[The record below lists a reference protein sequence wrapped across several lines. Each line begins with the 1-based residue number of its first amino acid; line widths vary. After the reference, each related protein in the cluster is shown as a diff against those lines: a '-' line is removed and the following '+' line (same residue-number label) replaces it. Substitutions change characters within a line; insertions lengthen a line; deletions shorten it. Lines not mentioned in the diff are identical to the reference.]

1 FNERLQQ
8 EMGRAKRSHAQLS
21 LLMCDLDNF
30 KLINDSFGHLA
41 GDAVLQQVAAI
52 IERLVRSSDFAGRYG
67 GEEFIV
73 ALPETGL
80 HDALGIAQRLVESI
94 ASLGLDE
101 LDGRQVTASVG
112 AAMWDGQESL
122 SELIQKADSALYNA
136 KQQGKNR
143 AVSVS

>member
-1 FNERLQQ
+1 MRDCLGLDL
-8 EMGRAKRSHAQLS
+8 GRAKRSHAQLT

-52 IERLVRSSDFAGRYG
+52 NEQLVRSSHFAGRYG

-80 HDALGIAQRLVESI
+80 HDAAGIAQLSVDHI
-94 ASLGLDE
+94 AGPGMDE
-101 LDGRQVTASVG
+101 LDGRQVIASVG

-122 SELIQKADSALYNA
+122 SELIQKADSAHYNA
-136 KQQGKNR
+136 KQPGKYR
-143 AVSVS
+143 VVSAS